1 MNGRIALFCLSLIV
15 LSGCWGAKEIDHIAY
30 IHAIGI
36 DYEEEKDEL
45 IVYAQL
51 ISFTGLAKVEAGGQR
66 EQSIVSIG
74 KAKGETFNVATDR
87 LYETIQQQ
95 VSWGHLKGIIFSER
109 ALKKKN
115 MKNTIDVLSRYN
127 EVRDT
132 LWIYAT
138 NQPIRNVLQTVPL
151 LNYSPYYSLIA
162 NPEDIFNQSSF
173 ISPIR
178 LHAFIAASEEKA
190 KTVYLPSL
198 SVDKKAWEEQE
209 KKKDMLKIDR
219 VCFLHAYKLKAC
231 VKRDQLIGLR
241 WMTAKTKR
249 TPVYIKKDDKTVA
262 SLVVLD
268 PKTNISYKI
277 EKGKPL
283 FTVNVSTKGSILE
296 MREAL
301 KEKELISL
309 AEKTVQQEIESLFQL
324 GLEKNVDTLN
334 LSEALYRQNPKQWRK
349 YAKNGQIPLTEDSLH
364 QVNVQISIETYG
376 KSKQEEKR

>member
-1 MNGRIALFCLSLIV
+1 MNVRIALFCLSLIV

-51 ISFTGLAKVEAGGQR
+51 ISFTGLAKVEAGGQA

-87 LYETIQQQ
+87 LYETFQRQ
-95 VSWGHLKGIIFSER
+95 VSWGHLKGMIFSER

-115 MKNTIDVLSRYN
+115 IQDVIDVLSRYN
-127 EVRDT
+127 EVRNT

-178 LHAFIAASEEKA
+178 LHAFIAATEEKA

-198 SVDKKAWEEQE
+198 SVDKKNWEEKG

-231 VKRDQLIGLR
+231 VKREKLNGLR
-241 WMTAKTKR
+241 WMTAETNR
-249 TPVYIKKDDKTVA
+249 TPVYIKKGDKTVA
-262 SLVVLD
+262 SMVVLG

-283 FTVNVSTKGSILE
+283 FTVNVSTKGSVIE
-296 MREAL
+296 MLEAL

-309 AEKTVQQEIESLFQL
+309 AQKTVQQEIESLFQL